1 MSTEPPTEQLGM
13 EGEGCSAC
21 GAPLATDQR
30 YCLNCGQARTGPRLD
45 FTKHL
50 TPAMGGG
57 PPMAAAGAAGAA
69 GAAPAPGAGQSQMS
83 MQQIN
88 PITAIFAIALL
99 GVMLLLGVLIGKDDD
114 GTATV
119 AAAPAT
125 TTAPTA
131 AAPVE
136 TAATPTKDKGADK
149 GAGAAPGQGNIETGG
164 SGDTSGVAA
173 ADTTADPSETV
184 KGPDVVATQGEQEEL
199 DPDGP
204 VGGGSPSTCIGC

>member
-13 EGEGCSAC
+13 EGEDCTAC

-45 FTKHL
+45 FKKHL
-50 TPAMGGG
+50 TPAVAGGA
-57 PPMAAAGAAGAA
+57 PVAAAGVP
-69 GAAPAPGAGQSQMS
+69 GAAPAPAAGQSQMS

-114 GTATV
+114 GTQTV

-125 TTAPTA
+125 TTAPTST
-131 AAPVE
+131 APVE
-136 TAATPTKDKGADK
+136 TAATPAKDKGKDKGA
-149 GAGAAPGQGNIETGG
+149 GQAAGQGNVELGG
-164 SGDTSGVAA
+164 SGDTSASPLQQA
-173 ADTTADPSETV
+173 
-184 KGPDVVATQGEQEEL
+184 KGPNVVATEGDEEEL

-204 VGGGSPSTCIGC
+204 VGGGSDVTCIGC

>member
-50 TPAMGGG
+50 TPAAGGEL
-57 PPMAAAGAAGAA
+57 PVAAGAAGAGA
-69 GAAPAPGAGQSQMS
+69 AGMAPGPGAAPQMG

-88 PITAIFAIALL
+88 PVTAIFAIALL

-125 TTAPTA
+125 TAAPTTT
-131 AAPVE
+131 APVE
-136 TAATPTKDKGADK
+136 TAATPTKDKGKDR
-149 GAGAAPGQGNIETGG
+149 GLAAAGQGNVETGG

-173 ADTTADPSETV
+173 ADTGAAPSEAL
-184 KGPDVVATQGEQEEL
+184 KGPDVVATQGEEAEL
-199 DPDGP
+199 DPGGP
-204 VGGGSPSTCIGC
+204 VGGGSDVTCIGC